1 MPSSSKLPHLRFA
14 ADRRTLAFV
23 AAYFA
28 IFFGFW
34 FAAPRTASARLPILV
49 GGLLVLGPM
58 SWFCAVITHNVVHCP
73 VFKERWA
80 NRVLQVLLSL
90 SYGFAISDYVP
101 GHNLSHH
108 RYMQTPRDVMRT
120 TKVRF
125 PINALN
131 FFAFF
136 PAVAPAIIA
145 SNGRYLK
152 TPAAKNE
159 GFRRQRT
166 AEVIIVWTVKAFFL
180 WLDWERFLFLLL
192 VPHLW
197 AVWGVTSVNFIQH
210 DGCDPDHPVNHSR
223 NFVGKLFNWVHF
235 NNGYHGMHH
244 EQPGLHWSLLPEA
257 HARVLHPTLH
267 PALEQKSLAVYLVRM
282 LALPGRRVRYDGQPV
297 IVPAT
302 RERDEEWIGATA
314 AGNSHTA

>member
-1 MPSSSKLPHLRFA
+1 VSSKLPHLRFA

-28 IFFGFW
+28 MFFGFW
-34 FAAPRTASARLPILV
+34 SLAPRGSSARLAVLLV
-49 GGLLVLGPM
+49 GLVVLGPM

-108 RYMQTPRDVMRT
+108 RYMQTRRDVMRT

-136 PAVAPAIIA
+136 PTVAPAIIA

-152 TPAAKNE
+152 SPAAQNE
-159 GFRRQRT
+159 GYRRQRT
-166 AEVIIVWTVKAFFL
+166 LEVIIVWTVKAFFL

-192 VPHLW
+192 LPHLW

-244 EQPGLHWSLLPEA
+244 EEPGLHWSLLPEA
-257 HARVLHPTLH
+257 HARLLHPTIH
-267 PALEQKSLAVYLVRM
+267 PALEQKSLALYLVRM
-282 LALPGRRVRYDGQPV
+282 LVLPGKRVTYDGKPV
-297 IVPAT
+297 VVPAT
-302 RERDEEWIGATA
+302 RERDEEWISMPTA
-314 AGNSHTA
+314 DKPTA